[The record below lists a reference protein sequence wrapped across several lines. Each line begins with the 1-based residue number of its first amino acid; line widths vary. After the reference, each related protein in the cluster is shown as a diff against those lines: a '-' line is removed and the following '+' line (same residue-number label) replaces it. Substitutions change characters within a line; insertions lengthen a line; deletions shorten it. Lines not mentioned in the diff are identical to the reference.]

1 VTASGLLRT
10 GLALG
15 AIALAVLLR
24 VEPDQSVASSTVEE
38 RRLPMRF
45 AWNDCGPDCEG
56 WVSAVGVVTAD
67 TPVAFDEFARGRDL
81 AGATIMLDSSGGSVN
96 DALALGARWRKLK
109 AVTSVGITVASTA
122 HVPASVRGGAF
133 CESMCVFLLLAGE
146 TRYVPD
152 DAMVRVH
159 QIWMG
164 DRAENARAAS
174 YTAQDLMIVERD
186 IGRLAK
192 YSFDMGATG
201 DLLALAL
208 SVPPWESLH
217 LMSPA
222 ELRASRVITVE
233 TRPDRFPAPFSP
245 APAIAAKPEQDRIAQ
260 DEPRARQ
267 MPEATGARVTAEA
280 TGGHVQEPRH

>member
-1 VTASGLLRT
+1 M
-10 GLALG
+10 
-15 AIALAVLLR
+15 
-24 VEPDQSVASSTVEE
+24 EPDQSIAAGPVED

-45 AWNDCGPDCEG
+45 AWNDCGPDCRG

-67 TPVAFDEFARGRDL
+67 TPATFEEFADGRDL
-81 AGATIMLDSSGGSVN
+81 AEATIMLDSSGGSVN
-96 DALALGARWRKLK
+96 DALALGRRWRKLR
-109 AVTSVGITVASTA
+109 AVTSVGTTVPSTPDA
-122 HVPASVRGGAF
+122 PASLRGGAF

-192 YSFDMGATG
+192 YTFDMGATG

-217 LMSPA
+217 LMSPE
-222 ELRASRVITVE
+222 ELRTANVITVD
-233 TRPDRFPAPFSP
+233 TRPEHIPPAGSP
-245 APAIAAKPEQDRIAQ
+245 PAITPKPEQARIAQ
-260 DEPRARQ
+260 DEPRLGQ
-267 MPEATGARVTAEA
+267 MPDVTGPRLTAEA
-280 TGGHVQEPRH
+280 TGGHAPAAGH